1 MIDLNSEAESKMTPA
16 SVAAANGRL
25 EVLKLLQGWG
35 GDLRKKTTNGASNLH
50 RAARGGHTETLAF
63 LLTIDNDVD
72 AVDVHGCTALHDARG
87 SCALKLIEAGADVHV
102 KTTAQQLMPLHKAA
116 WRDDV
121 EALSALLE
129 ICQAINAKDAAG
141 RCPLTTPQ
149 RPARARPAR
158 NC

>member
-1 MIDLNSEAESKMTPA
+1 MDLNAEAESKMTPA
-16 SVAAANGRL
+16 SVAAANGRF

-72 AVDVHGCTALHDARG
+72 AVDEHGCTALHDARG
-87 SCALKLIEAGADVHV
+87 SCALTLIEAGADVHA
-102 KTTAQQLMPLHKAA
+102 KTTAQRLTPLHKAA

-121 EALSALLE
+121 EALNALLD
-129 ICQAINAKDAAG
+129 AGALVDAKDAAG
-141 RCPLTTPQ
+141 RRPLHHAAAAG
-149 RPARARPAR
+149 ARAA
-158 NC
+158 